1 MLAERQIDEAISRLE
16 EKIIALQLR
25 PATQMMR
32 RATIELRYAP
42 DQPRVPAGRFITE
55 SRRNRRCLADGS

>member
-25 PATQMMR
+25 PATQMIAAR
-32 RATIELRYAP
+32 HDRIALRARSAA
-42 DQPRVPAGRFITE
+42 RAG
-55 SRRNRRCLADGS
+55 GQVYY